1 MMTGIDS
8 RWVMVEA
15 QSLADLIALAVMAA
29 DRLDLRD
36 AALARELTGAAA
48 SVRAG
53 QEALIFPDQ
62 EG

>member
-1 MMTGIDS
+1 MMTGIES

-15 QSLADLIALAVMAA
+15 HSLGDLIALAVMAA

-48 SVRAG
+48 NVRAG
-53 QEALIFPDQ
+53 QESLIFPDQ
-62 EG
+62 EA

>member
-1 MMTGIDS
+1 MTGIES

-36 AALARELTGAAA
+36 APLARELTGAAA
-48 SVRAG
+48 SVRAS
-53 QEALIFPDQ
+53 QEVLAFPDQ
-62 EG
+62 EH